1 MFLEAHYSQSIIGR
15 MEDQLSNGETNSLSN
30 SRRPK
35 FRNSVIARFLHS
47 CIKSST
53 IDKTL
58 IPLLRLIIKSCRIM
72 KIPWMLI
79 ESSIV
84 NFFSHMFDRAWIRRM
99 SDIYGKPFFR
109 TNRGNSENQIRFPQ
123 ILILK
128 VPDLR
133 RNMLTSDKTDSSLNA
148 FLHVYTE
155 KYIYLLNSKWHKFI
169 SLNINY

>member
-1 MFLEAHYSQSIIGR
+1 
-15 MEDQLSNGETNSLSN
+15 
-30 SRRPK
+30 
-35 FRNSVIARFLHS
+35 
-47 CIKSST
+47 
-53 IDKTL
+53 
-58 IPLLRLIIKSCRIM
+58 M